1 MIRSMMKT
9 VPLILLGNLLYAI
22 GVAFFIL
29 PSGLITGGTTG
40 IALVLHQAFGIPI
53 SAFVSIFNISMFF
66 LGLAFLGKTFAA
78 TTLVSSFAYPFFL
91 SFLQKQSRD
100 FILTDDLI
108 LCAIFGGLC
117 IGIAIA
123 MVLRLGASTGG
134 MDIPPLLLKKMF
146 GIPVSIS
153 LYAFDSMILL
163 LQLFFFEKEYILYG
177 ILLILIYTLTIDKVM
192 ALGDSRYQLEIVS
205 KQHEKIQQT
214 IISQMDRTV
223 TVLYG
228 KSGYQ
233 NQEVNVL
240 LCVIAPR
247 ELHKI
252 EKLIKDIDP
261 LAFVVLSQVNR
272 VSGRGFT
279 VEKEYLEQK

>member
-40 IALVLHQAFGIPI
+40 IALVLHQAFDIPI

>member
-1 MIRSMMKT
+1 MHSIQKT
-9 VPLILLGNLLYAI
+9 LPLILLGNLLYAAGI
-22 GVAFFIL
+22 AFFIL

-40 IALVLHQAFGIPI
+40 IALVLHEAFGMPI
-53 SAFVSIFNISMFF
+53 SVFVSIFNSSMFL
-66 LGLAFLGKTFAA
+66 LGLLFLGKTFAA
-78 TTLVSSFAYPFFL
+78 STLVSSFAYPIFL
-91 SFLQKQSRD
+91 TCLQKLIGD
-100 FILTDDLI
+100 FILTDDLL
-108 LCAIFGGLC
+108 LCSIFGGLC

-163 LQLFFFEKEYILYG
+163 SQLFFFEKEQILYG
-177 ILLILIYTLTIDKVM
+177 ILLILIYTLTMDKVM

-205 KQHEKIQQT
+205 KKHEEIRQA
-214 IISQMDRTV
+214 IISQIDRTV
-223 TVLYG
+223 TVLHG

-233 NQEVNVL
+233 NVEVDLL
-240 LCVIAPR
+240 LCVITPR
-247 ELHKI
+247 ELHKT
-252 EKLIKDIDP
+252 EKLIKEIDP
-261 LAFVVLSQVNR
+261 LAFVVLSRVSR

-279 VEKEYLEQK
+279 VEKEYL

>member
-91 SFLQKQSRD
+91 GFLQKQIGD
-100 FILTDDLI
+100 FVLTDDLI

-163 LQLFFFEKEYILYG
+163 LQLFFFEKESILYG